1 MNLII
6 INKIIS
12 KFLIFSYNKD
22 LSIFMW
28 MYAAHL
34 FLRIKGKSKKNYQNN
49 KCYII
54 RSGLAVEALGLWL
67 ICLSFKL
74 KLIIYDITLK
84 FPEFLSE

>member
-34 FLRIKGKSKKNYQNN
+34 FLRIKGKSNKFYPKN
-49 KCYII
+49 KCCII
-54 RSGLAVEALGLWL
+54 RSGLVVKALGLWL
-67 ICLSFKL
+67 F
-74 KLIIYDITLK
+74 
-84 FPEFLSE
+84 F